1 MPMAE
6 LFAFELRLVERGTVL
21 ASACASERHYNPLGV
36 VQGGFAG
43 TVLDIALG
51 LASISVLEGDAN
63 GVATTD
69 LSVRYLRPILAST
82 GALQVSA
89 TVLHAGRTI
98 VVAEATL
105 KDANGKS
112 YALAQSTSLV
122 TIAGNR

>member
-6 LFAFELRLVERGTVL
+6 LFAFELHSVERGEVV
-21 ASACASERHYNPLGV
+21 ASAAASERHYNPLGV

-51 LASISVLEGDAN
+51 LASISVLEGDAS

-82 GALQVSA
+82 GRLQVQA
-89 TVLHAGRTI
+89 TVLHAGKTI
-98 VVAEATL
+98 VVAEAKL
-105 KDANGKS
+105 SDSAGKT

-122 TIAGNR
+122 TISGNR